1 MKLSEMKKNETNHSS
16 NKVSATENKN
26 IKETYEELKDFS
38 SDELMSRLV
47 KEVQA
52 QKNSGVFDY
61 DALRASIEKIK
72 IYLPTETYENMI
84 RIIESLK

>member
-16 NKVSATENKN
+16 NKVTATENKN

-38 SDELMSRLV
+38 SDKLMSRLV